1 MPLGQ
6 EKAGRPRVLL
16 RRHVIELKEDTRDWI
31 EGLSADLLNKQSA
44 FPKTRLAGAAITAA
58 GVFMLTVITAAIVKG
73 AITAVV
79 GFTAQFALTTVGF
92 FSGLLGKKGV
102 PTDIEE
108 ALPGKVMEEVEK
120 RLPGVKVLAV
130 SLGMTAGGMVL
141 AGQNPGAV
149 LSGIGDIIDGLIPG

>member
-1 MPLGQ
+1 MAEAKGKP
-6 EKAGRPRVLL
+6 GRPRVV
-16 RRHVIELKEDTRDWI
+16 HNKVILELKLPEEFLSIQDHTKIPYTRI
-31 EGLSADLLNKQSA
+31 S
-44 FPKTRLAGAAITAA
+44 GAALTAA
-58 GVFMLTVITAAIVKG
+58 GVFMLTIITAAMVKG

-79 GFTAQFALTTVGF
+79 GFTAQFALTVVGF
-92 FSGLLGKKGV
+92 FAGLLGKTGM
-102 PTDIEE
+102 PEE
-108 ALPGKVMEEVEK
+108 LEKAFPGNVMEEVEK

>member
-1 MPLGQ
+1 MAEG
-6 EKAGRPRVLL
+6 KAGRPKVLL
-16 RRHVIELKEDTRDWI
+16 RRHVIEVKKETRKWI
-31 EGLSADLLNKQSA
+31 EGLSANLLNQQSA
-44 FPKTRLAGAAITAA
+44 FPVGRTAGAAITAA
-58 GVFMLTVITAAIVKG
+58 GVFMLTIMTAAILKG

-92 FSGLLGKKGV
+92 FAGLLGRTGV
-102 PTDIEE
+102 PEELEE
-108 ALPGKVMEEVEK
+108 AFPGKVMEEVEK